1 MESTPPENL
10 TPFPLPGQ
18 AFRATTRSAR
28 ERPTRRVP
36 GVSEREVIAYVAW
49 LAVTFAVSLVAT
61 LVIVHHAIALPPKA
75 ELASHFLVVWASTWG
90 GSLLLLSILAGALVF
105 RRTTAWE
112 VVLTWPWL
120 VGLTVGIA
128 YFAGLT
134 GQMDAGS
141 KLCNASANGSCD
153 TAWGL
158 GAIAL
163 SLAAALALGGTFITA
178 ATLRRLLPRL
188 RQRGRAANGSVP

>member
-1 MESTPPENL
+1 MPDDL

-18 AFRATTRSAR
+18 TFRATTPSAA

-36 GVSEREVIAYVAW
+36 GVSEAEFIAYIAW
-49 LAVTFAVSLVAT
+49 LTATFAVSLAAT
-61 LVIVHHAIALPPKA
+61 LVIVHHATALHPKT
-75 ELASHFLVVWASTWG
+75 ELTTHFLAVWASTWG
-90 GSLLLLSILAGALVF
+90 GSLLLLSILAGTFVF
-105 RRTTAWE
+105 RRTTPWE

-141 KLCNASANGSCD
+141 KLCDAPANGSCD

-163 SLAAALALGGTFITA
+163 SLAAALTLGGTFITA

-188 RQRGRAANGSVP
+188 RHRARPTSGP